1 MTEDMELAM
10 LGGMIVCP
18 DSIPDVSGVL
28 TPEDFSTKKNADL
41 YSLLLSMSSAGDTI
55 DQVLVIK
62 RGADKNDV
70 MDASSVALVSSLLVV
85 DYAKV
90 ISEAGARRKAEIVLR
105 DALQAVREKPLAEIA
120 GMAEQAALICV
131 SRKSKRDLLPVDDYL
146 KESFRALEI
155 RKRGEITGVRSGI
168 TSIDQHTHGFRNG
181 DLIVLGAR
189 PRMGKTAF
197 AGQIS
202 VFNALYEKKTV
213 AFFEEE
219 MTGRAIADR
228 MLVIESKVNASQF
241 RKGFVSA
248 SDSQRLLESSRE
260 LAATKLFID
269 ESTAVTPLSLLSKC
283 RRLKSRH
290 GLDLIVVDN
299 IQRMRGDINHKGDKR
314 KEVSEVSDAL
324 KNIAKDLDV
333 PVLAISHLSR
343 NCEHRESKRPMLGDL
358 HEAGNIEQDADVVMF
373 LYREQVYKETDKPAL
388 AECDFAKFRDG
399 EEALINLHFDK
410 SLVKFSAW
418 SDRDD
423 FMPPENTALPK
434 GDR

>member
-1 MTEDMELAM
+1 
-10 LGGMIVCP
+10 
-18 DSIPDVSGVL
+18 
-28 TPEDFSTKKNADL
+28 
-41 YSLLLSMSSAGDTI
+41 
-55 DQVLVIK
+55 
-62 RGADKNDV
+62 
-70 MDASSVALVSSLLVV
+70 
-85 DYAKV
+85 
-90 ISEAGARRKAEIVLR
+90 
-105 DALQAVREKPLAEIA
+105 
-120 GMAEQAALICV
+120 
-131 SRKSKRDLLPVDDYL
+131 
-146 KESFRALEI
+146 
-155 RKRGEITGVRSGI
+155 
-168 TSIDQHTHGFRNG
+168 
-181 DLIVLGAR
+181 
-189 PRMGKTAF
+189 
-197 AGQIS
+197 

-248 SDSQRLLESSRE
+248 GDSQRLLESSRE

-283 RRLKSRH
+283 RRLRYRH

-343 NCEHRESKRPMLGDL
+343 NCEHRENKRPMLGDL

-418 SDRDD
+418 SERDD